1 MSGFSR
7 PCRACGRRAEPGE
20 TLCPACRASG
30 GRRPSS
36 CRVCGAR
43 TGGAPYCAAHSSET
57 DRVRTQ
63 PWRSGYDDPL
73 YRANRRLRYERAGR
87 RCEECGA
94 PLEGRPWECDHLT
107 ALRDGGGNLIGNL
120 RVRCLDCHHEKTRH
134 DRRRRR
140 QKEEP

>member
-7 PCRACGRRAEPGE
+7 PCRACGRRSAPGE
-20 TLCPACRASG
+20 ALCPACRENG

-43 TGGAPYCAAHSSET
+43 TPGGPYCAAHSSEIE
-57 DRVRTQ
+57 RVRAQ
-63 PWRSGYDDPL
+63 PWRAAYDDPL
-73 YRANRRLRYERAGR
+73 YRANRRLRFEQAGG

-94 PLEGRPWECDHLT
+94 DLSGAPWECDHLT
-107 ALRDGGGNLIGNL
+107 PLRDSGSNLVENL
-120 RVRCLDCHHEKTRH
+120 RVRCPDCHRAKTRF

-140 QKEEP
+140 HDREN